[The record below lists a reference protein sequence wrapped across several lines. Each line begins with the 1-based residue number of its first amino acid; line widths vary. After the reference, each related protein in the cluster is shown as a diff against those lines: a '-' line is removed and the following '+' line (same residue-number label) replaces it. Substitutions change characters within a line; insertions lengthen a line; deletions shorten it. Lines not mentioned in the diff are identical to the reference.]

1 MNSPKNKLQEYFQ
14 KNKLPMPIYNSISS
28 GPDHNK
34 IWTSSIVATING
46 QEFTL
51 VGSKN
56 SNSKTVSQQMVA
68 TEMIEYLSKI
78 NNDSDNNDS
87 DNNDSDNNDSDNND
101 SDNNDS
107 DNNDSDNNDSDNNNI
122 ILSEQNNNLKNIAQT
137 IYLLDLE
144 NKPVFDLKPDN
155 NSIYLGFINS
165 LHHSIPKYNKW
176 HICKSDDIYH
186 ELSISNNNCLIYI
199 IEGGITDLADHLM
212 TLMLYPLMIFVSK
225 LKCRP
230 NIVIVSGD
238 HAAWC
243 TRICLEKILKWH
255 NIDGITISNTIQI

>member
-14 KNKLPMPIYNSISS
+14 KNKLPIPIYNSISS

-56 SNSKTVSQQMVA
+56 SNSKTISQQMVA
-68 TEMIEYLSKI
+68 TEMLEYLLKL
-78 NNDSDNNDS
+78 DNNATDT
-87 DNNDSDNNDSDNND
+87 NANCNIINK
-101 SDNNDS
+101 
-107 DNNDSDNNDSDNNNI
+107 NNN
-122 ILSEQNNNLKNIAQT
+122 NNNTTDTNADCNIIPLKQTNNYNTPQT
-137 IYLLDLE
+137 IYFLDLE

-165 LHHSIPKYNKW
+165 LHHSIPKYKNW
-176 HICKSDDIYH
+176 YTCKSDDIYH
-186 ELSISNNNCLIYI
+186 ELSISDNNRLIYI
-199 IEGGITDLADHLM
+199 IEGGTSDLADHLM
-212 TLMLYPLMIFVSK
+212 TLMLYPLMIFISK
-225 LKCRP
+225 LNCRP
-230 NIVIVSGD
+230 NITIVSGD

-255 NIDGITISNTIQI
+255 NIDGILISNTIQI

>member
-14 KNKLPMPIYNSISS
+14 KNKLPIPIYNSISS

-56 SNSKTVSQQMVA
+56 SNSKTISQQMVA
-68 TEMIEYLSKI
+68 TEMLEYLLKL
-78 NNDSDNNDS
+78 DNNATDT
-87 DNNDSDNNDSDNND
+87 NANCNIINK
-101 SDNNDS
+101 
-107 DNNDSDNNDSDNNNI
+107 NNN
-122 ILSEQNNNLKNIAQT
+122 NNNTTDTNADCNIIPLKQTNNYNTPQT
-137 IYLLDLE
+137 IYFLDLE

-165 LHHSIPKYNKW
+165 LHHSIPKYKNW
-176 HICKSDDIYH
+176 HTCKSDDIYH
-186 ELSISNNNCLIYI
+186 ELSVSNNNCLMYV
-199 IEGGITDLADHLM
+199 IEGGISDLADHLM
-212 TLMLYPLMIFVSK
+212 TLMLYPLMIFISK
-225 LKCRP
+225 LNCRP
-230 NIVIVSGD
+230 NIAIVSGD

-255 NIDGITISNTIQI
+255 NIDGIIISNTIQI

>member
-14 KNKLPMPIYNSISS
+14 KNKLPFPIYNSISS

-51 VGSKN
+51 VGSRN
-56 SNSKTVSQQMVA
+56 SNSKTISQQMVA
-68 TEMIEYLSKI
+68 TEMLEYLFKLDHNT
-78 NNDSDNNDS
+78 NNT
-87 DNNDSDNNDSDNND
+87 
-101 SDNNDS
+101 
-107 DNNDSDNNDSDNNNI
+107 NNNTNDTNDDTNDNTNDTNDDTNDNTNDTNDDTNDNTNDT
-122 ILSEQNNNLKNIAQT
+122 NNYNTVQT

-144 NKPVFDLKPDN
+144 NKPAFDLKPNN

-165 LHHSIPKYNKW
+165 LHHSIPKYKNW
-176 HICKSDDIYH
+176 YMCKSDDIYY
-186 ELSISNNNCLIYI
+186 ELSVSNNNCLIYI
-199 IEGGITDLADHLM
+199 IEGGTSDLADHLM
-212 TLMLYPLMIFVSK
+212 TLMLYPLMIFISK
-225 LKCRP
+225 LNCRP
-230 NIVIVSGD
+230 NITIVSGD

-255 NIDGITISNTIQI
+255 NIDGILISNTIQI